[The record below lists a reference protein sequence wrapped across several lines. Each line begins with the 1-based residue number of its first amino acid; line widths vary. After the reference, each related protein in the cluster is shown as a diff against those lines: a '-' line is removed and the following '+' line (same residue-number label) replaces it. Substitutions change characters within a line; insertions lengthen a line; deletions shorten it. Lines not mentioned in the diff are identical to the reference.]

1 MHQEFEAKA
10 KANNDLGRL
19 SLFVHFAPLVSEG
32 GQHMLVDLDA
42 PPRPSARLLARYCR
56 SALGSL
62 AWSDWSDPCLCNRR
76 SGVIL
81 RFSYSAA
88 IQGFSAAADTD
99 RARGMRGGAARRV
112 RR

>member
-1 MHQEFEAKA
+1 MIIMIH
-10 KANNDLGRL
+10 DTRPITIWIDPHCLYHL
-19 SLFVHFAPLVSEG
+19 WG
-32 GQHMLVDLDA
+32 GQHMLEDSDA

-56 SALGSL
+56 SAVSLGPTGL
-62 AWSDWSDPCLCNRR
+62 TLCNRR

-99 RARGMRGGAARRV
+99 TAKGMRGGAARRG